1 MPTALV
7 EPPLRDSRYE
17 HNSPE
22 LLNLWRTL
30 GPSETALAKNELQR
44 IENVRRNKSNSS
56 YWIPYG
62 APTKLRIISVNSRP
76 ASKIA
81 AGIAAR
87 CFVNRQHIRNHSVW

>member
-87 CFVNRQHIRNHSVW
+87 CFVNRQHIRNHSLW